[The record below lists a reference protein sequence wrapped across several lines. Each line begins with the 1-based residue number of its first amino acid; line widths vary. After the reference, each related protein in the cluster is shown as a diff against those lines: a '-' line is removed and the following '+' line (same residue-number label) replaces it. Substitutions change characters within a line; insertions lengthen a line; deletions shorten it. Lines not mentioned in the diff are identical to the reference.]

1 MQSQRGGGSS
11 GDKKLPPP
19 YVKDIRQ
26 ERRGFRFR
34 RLFARTKVIAED
46 TFPPFFNLRR
56 SQAGLGLLCDVLVVV
71 VVVVMLVN
79 FFLLLS
85 RRPSTNFL

>member
-1 MQSQRGGGSS
+1 MQSQRGG

-19 YVKDIRQ
+19 YVKDIRE

-56 SQAGLGLLCDVLVVV
+56 SQAGLGLLFDVL

-79 FFLLLS
+79 IFLLLS
-85 RRPSTNFL
+85 RRPSTKIFIKTML

>member
-1 MQSQRGGGSS
+1 MQSQRGG

-19 YVKDIRQ
+19 YVKDIRE

-46 TFPPFFNLRR
+46 TFPPFVNLRR
-56 SQAGLGLLCDVLVVV
+56 SQAGLGLLCDVLV

-85 RRPSTNFL
+85 RRPSTNFFIKTML